1 MRRVQ
6 SAVSGGFDAIRGREI
21 LDAVQGL
28 IRSQEHYSQEH
39 ADRQSWSIAPI
50 PEVKDATVARF
61 VARRFRTTIRSLR
74 PLLLDTVI
82 QFKRKAS

>member
-50 PEVKDATVARF
+50 PDLKDASGHFTYLNRIF
-61 VARRFRTTIRSLR
+61 H
-74 PLLLDTVI
+74 LLPIPESSAT
-82 QFKRKAS
+82 